1 MQKLAGP
8 LVKYTSGAFPTH
20 SSTASL
26 ASNFKG
32 LDPNALRFILF
43 KEGWMTDK
51 GAPTKKS
58 AADGL
63 VDSLDGKALWNL
75 KELEAR
81 INGLGNGFERAA
93 VNQELKIP
101 TTGEP
106 LWVNLGTIASYF
118 SVSANEVGKWLDK
131 LELRD
136 DERMATNEAMER
148 GLATI
153 VEMSSGAGKNQ
164 TRKINHWNL
173 HLVQQLLLE
182 DGHYLNFDYEASLK
196 GRGRNSDVKVETVDD
211 RAKVFAKEFTTVFKD
226 KNRRRELPEL
236 ISKTPKIILKKADEL
251 IGRPGFTSQGLY
263 LKHLD
268 RK

>member
-8 LVKYTSGAFPTH
+8 LAKYTSGAFPSH
-20 SSTASL
+20 SATASL

-43 KEGWMTDK
+43 KEGLVTEK
-51 GAPTKKS
+51 GGPTKKS
-58 AADGL
+58 AAEDL
-63 VDSLDGKALWNL
+63 VDALDGKALWNL
-75 KELEAR
+75 KALEERLTA
-81 INGLGNGFERAA
+81 LGNTFERAA
-93 VNQELKIP
+93 VNQELKLAS
-101 TTGEP
+101 GSEP
-106 LWVNLGTIASYF
+106 VWVNLGTIASYF
-118 SVSANEVGKWLDK
+118 SVTANEVGKWLDK

-136 DERMATNEAMER
+136 DEKMATNEAMER

-173 HLVQQLLLE
+173 HEVQKLLLE

-196 GRGRNSDVKVETVDD
+196 GKGRNSDVKVETVDD
-211 RAKVFAKEFTTVFKD
+211 RAKAFAREFTTIFKD
-226 KNRRRELPEL
+226 KARRRELPGL
-236 ISKTPKIILKKADEL
+236 ISRTPKIILKKADEL
-251 IGRPGFTSQGLY
+251 IGRPGFTAEGLY